1 MPLQKFIASVLSLLC
16 SGFVVRAAS
25 FFSSSLLSFG
35 RPPLSPSNY
44 CNFQTSLFGNGKGF
58 AENYSWIENRKELEV
73 TVKVP
78 RGTRSKDIKFKTTPY
93 SVDLRLALSKD
104 EKEVERVL
112 LSGERQLRG
121 KLRMDG
127 TYWSIE
133 DADSGLVDD
142 ILGSYREVKVSIEKH
157 RFLAEVECDDDW
169 GGVFLDDKDEVKSR
183 EYEEDE
189 ELDIEEYTKRLGI
202 DVNDL
207 KSDDID
213 QSMFSAMNMTQGTLE
228 KVLDSG
234 FAREVLK
241 EQERVDNYISNTPK
255 TTLPKMNTEEIQDVT
270 SETSS
275 STELE
280 VESIDQDPDFDEE
293 EEIEVEIFT
302 PKEIS
307 LESYEETIGFY
318 LKGIHFMSF

>member
-1 MPLQKFIASVLSLLC
+1 
-16 SGFVVRAAS
+16 
-25 FFSSSLLSFG
+25 
-35 RPPLSPSNY
+35 
-44 CNFQTSLFGNGKGF
+44 LFGNGKGF

-133 DADSGLVDD
+133 DSDSGLVDD

-189 ELDIEEYTKRLGI
+189 ELDVEEYAKRLGI

-207 KSDDID
+207 KSNDID

-234 FAREVLK
+234 FAREVLR
-241 EQERVDNYISNTPK
+241 EQERVDNYTSNTPK
-255 TTLPKMNTEEIQDVT
+255 TTLSKNNTQEIQDVT

-275 STELE
+275 STELD
-280 VESIDQDPDFDEE
+280 VKSVDQDPDFDEE

-302 PKEIS
+302 PKETS
-307 LESYEETIGFY
+307 LESYEETIGLY
-318 LKGIHFMSF
+318 LKGMHFVSF